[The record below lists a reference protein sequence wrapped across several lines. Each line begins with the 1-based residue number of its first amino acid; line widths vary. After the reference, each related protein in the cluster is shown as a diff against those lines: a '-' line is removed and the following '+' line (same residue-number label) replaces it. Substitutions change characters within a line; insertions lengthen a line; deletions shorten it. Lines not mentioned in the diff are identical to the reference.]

1 MSDYLQVIL
10 TSRNPNMRLLGAS
23 VDRAAGKM
31 SRKQICCC
39 SKSHHILNLI
49 SHMGQTFWENRK
61 ANSTTYTVDNVKD
74 SVNTIWQHS

>member
-10 TSRNPNMRLLGAS
+10 TPRNPNMQLLGAS

-49 SHMGQTFWENRK
+49 SHMGQTF
-61 ANSTTYTVDNVKD
+61 
-74 SVNTIWQHS
+74 